1 MAAAQGDE
9 QSALEAARILR
20 DGESQSVHSENKQ
33 TLNESTALSP
43 QNTHQAI
50 FNTDHRQAEKYFT
63 EAAKA
68 GIPEAQYEL
77 AELLRRREVSERD
90 PAAARKWMR
99 EAAFSGIVDAQFR
112 IGVANWSGIGGK
124 VDQREAVRWLCRAAE
139 GGSAKA
145 AAMLAGFLMT
155 GNGLAYSP
163 ARAWALFM
171 RAAKM
176 GNENAA
182 ATAKILERQ
191 LPLQEKRVQRSLLRI
206 KDSKTFL
213 EKLIPRS
220 ER

>member
-1 MAAAQGDE
+1 MD
-9 QSALEAARILR
+9 ARSSFLR
-20 DGESQSVHSENKQ
+20 HCGCSVPHWSSE
-33 TLNESTALSP
+33 LVWYR
-43 QNTHQAI
+43 
-50 FNTDHRQAEKYFT
+50 RQ
-63 EAAKA
+63 
-68 GIPEAQYEL
+68 
-77 AELLRRREVSERD
+77 
-90 PAAARKWMR
+90 
-99 EAAFSGIVDAQFR
+99 
-112 IGVANWSGIGGK
+112 

>member
-1 MAAAQGDE
+1 M
-9 QSALEAARILR
+9 
-20 DGESQSVHSENKQ
+20 
-33 TLNESTALSP
+33 
-43 QNTHQAI
+43 
-50 FNTDHRQAEKYFT
+50 
-63 EAAKA
+63 
-68 GIPEAQYEL
+68 
-77 AELLRRREVSERD
+77 SERD

-171 RAAKM
+171 RAAKW
-176 GNENAA
+176 
-182 ATAKILERQ
+182 ATKML
-191 LPLQEKRVQRSLLRI
+191 LPQQKFL
-206 KDSKTFL
+206 KDSCLFR
-213 EKLIPRS
+213 RS
-220 ER
+220 ECSARFCASRIRRLFSRS

>member
-1 MAAAQGDE
+1 MY
-9 QSALEAARILR
+9 
-20 DGESQSVHSENKQ
+20 K
-33 TLNESTALSP
+33 
-43 QNTHQAI
+43 
-50 FNTDHRQAEKYFT
+50 RQ
-63 EAAKA
+63 
-68 GIPEAQYEL
+68 
-77 AELLRRREVSERD
+77 
-90 PAAARKWMR
+90 
-99 EAAFSGIVDAQFR
+99 
-112 IGVANWSGIGGK
+112 
-124 VDQREAVRWLCRAAE
+124 AVRWLCRAAE